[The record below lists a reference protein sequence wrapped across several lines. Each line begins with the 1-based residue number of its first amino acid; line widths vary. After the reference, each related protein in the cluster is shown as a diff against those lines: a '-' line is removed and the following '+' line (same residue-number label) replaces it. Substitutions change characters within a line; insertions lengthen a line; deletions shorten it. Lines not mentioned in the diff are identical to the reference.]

1 MHLRFLKGWQRP
13 LLLALVITFLLAA
26 CDGNEP
32 EPTPTTAP
40 VADVNDEPADEV
52 DEEVDEGETAV
63 SEEPT
68 AQPTTA
74 PTEEPAPE
82 PDPTDPPEPTAVP
95 APAYEPEFE
104 SASCQF
110 EEPDGRDVTCGYL
123 IVPENRS
130 QPEKTIRLHVAI
142 FASESSNPAPDPVVY
157 LDGGPGG
164 DALEAVPFTFEDN
177 FGPLLADRDVIIFD
191 QRGTGYSEPSLAC
204 PEVLEADLNIIDQV
218 LPLEEEIDIAL
229 AASTA
234 CFDRLIADGVDLT
247 AYNSV
252 ENAADVN
259 DLRIALG
266 YDEWNL
272 YGISYGTK
280 LAMTTMRDHPEGIR
294 SVVLD
299 SPYPLPVSLTK
310 DFPENA
316 ARAFDVF
323 FAGCAA
329 DAACNEAYPDLENV
343 FYNLTAVLNE
353 EPVLVSA
360 SNFFTGDA
368 YEAAVDGTVL
378 MSILFQGLYSSEII
392 PILPQMITEA
402 GAGDTQLLGLL
413 LSNNL
418 TNQEFFSIGMYS
430 SVQCHEEIV
439 FDTLADVEVVIAN
452 YPQIAD
458 LLEGPEYDFLLC
470 DLWESGTADSLENEA
485 VSSDIPTL
493 VQAGEYDPITPPA
506 WGVLAAETLSNSYF
520 FEYPGV
526 GHGASISGEC
536 PQAMTMAFLNEP
548 TSEPDSNCISDMGG
562 PEFSVPSDL
571 SASDFNLVPFTSDLG
586 IAVVSGVAPE
596 GWEEQFPGV
605 FLRGENGLD
614 QTAVLQQG
622 APGIPADTFLELFTS
637 QLGLDSD
644 AEEVGAYGDE
654 NGRSWTLYESTLQ
667 SLPINFGVTSN
678 DGTTFVVLLI
688 ANNENEQPALYEGV
702 FLPAMDAI
710 SVSE

>member
-1 MHLRFLKGWQRP
+1 MHFRFLSGWQRP
-13 LLLALVITFLLAA
+13 LLLAIAISFFIVA
-26 CDGNEP
+26 CNGNEP

-40 VADVNDEPADEV
+40 VAEV
-52 DEEVDEGETAV
+52 DDDPVAEQPVEEPTEEPEVEETAV
-63 SEEPT
+63 PTEEPT
-68 AQPTTA
+68 A
-74 PTEEPAPE
+74 EPE
-82 PDPTDPPEPTAVP
+82 PTDPPEPTAVP

-104 SASCQF
+104 SASCEF
-110 EEPDGRDVTCGYL
+110 ETPEGRDVTCGYL

-142 FASESSNPAPDPVVY
+142 FASESSSSAPDPVVY

-164 DALEAVPFTFEDN
+164 DALETVPFTFEDN

-204 PEVLEADLNIIDQV
+204 PEVIEADLDIIDEV
-218 LPLEEEIDIAL
+218 LPVDEEIDIAL
-229 AASTA
+229 AASEA
-234 CFDRLIADGVDLT
+234 CFDRLTADGVNLT

-299 SPYPLPVSLTK
+299 SPYPLPVSLTE

-329 DAACNEAYPDLENV
+329 DAACNEVYPDLETV

-353 EPVLVSA
+353 EPALVSA
-360 SNFFTGDA
+360 SNFFTGDE
-368 YEAAVDGTVL
+368 YEVAVDGSVL
-378 MSILFQGLYSSEII
+378 MSVLFQGLYSSEII
-392 PILPQMITEA
+392 PILPQMITDA

-418 TNQEFFSIGMYS
+418 TNQAFFSIGMYS
-430 SVQCHEEIV
+430 SVQCHEEIG
-439 FDTLADVEVVIAN
+439 FDTLADVEAEIAQ

-470 DLWESGTADSLENEA
+470 DLWDSGTADSLENEA

-493 VQAGEYDPITPPA
+493 IQAGEYDPITPPS

-536 PQAMTMAFLNEP
+536 PQAMTMAFLNDP
-548 TSEPDSNCISDMGG
+548 TSEPDSGCISGMGG
-562 PEFSVPSDL
+562 PEFSVPTALTAD
-571 SASDFNLVPFTSDLG
+571 DFNLVPFTTDLG
-586 IAVVSGVAPE
+586 IAVVSGVTPE

-622 APGIPADTFLELFTS
+622 APGIPADSFLELFTS

-644 AEEVGAYGDE
+644 AEAVGEYVDG
-654 NGRSWTLYESTLQ
+654 NGRNWTLYKSTLQ
-667 SLPINFGVTSN
+667 GLPIDLGLVST
-678 DGTTFVVLLI
+678 DEATFVVLLI
-688 ANNENEQPALYEGV
+688 ANNENEQPALYDGV
-702 FLPAMDAI
+702 FLPALDAI
-710 SVSE
+710 SAGG